1 MSGSRPGTEPADFAV
16 GDRVQ
21 FTDTLKAARI
31 HNGNAGTIT
40 AIDARTGAVT
50 ATLDGPGGRG
60 REVAWS
66 AAAFAGFR
74 HGYAGTIYKGQGRT
88 LDHTYLYH
96 SRHWR
101 RASSYVALTRQ
112 RESAR
117 IFAATET
124 ARDVRELARQMGRDE
139 VRAAS
144 VAWATRRGAAAGA
157 AARGRAA
164 RRARGRGAPVRQGD
178 VGAGPRARSWTRAG
192 SSHPGSRP
200 APIDPGEVAAAV
212 AADPAARRERA
223 ALDNY
228 LEGAFRD
235 PGEARARLDELVG
248 THGHAS
254 AARRLAADPGQLG
267 ELRGRTGL
275 FAGGAAREE
284 RARAGRVAGAVGP
297 AVARLGAAEA
307 AAAAAFRERA
317 EARRAADATGVP
329 RLSGR
334 ARAAVE
340 ALGAAG
346 DGGGRAAAWAALR
359 ADGGVAG
366 ELDGF
371 VRAVERR
378 FGAEGVRALARGSGL
393 EGARVGEA
401 ERVALAEVGRVVRA
415 VHEARLAA
423 SAEAQRLA
431 VGQRARQ
438 GARLKP

>member
-1 MSGSRPGTEPADFAV
+1 M
-16 GDRVQ
+16 Q

-40 AIDARTGAVT
+40 AVDARTGVVR

-66 AAAFAGFR
+66 ASEFAGFR

-112 RESAR
+112 REWAR

-144 VAWATRRGAAAGA
+144 VAWATAEELPPGLRPAAGRP
-157 AARGRAA
+157 AARGDEAPRSAEETPVP
-164 RRARGRGAPVRQGD
+164 ARGPGPDQGWLVAPRVT
-178 VGAGPRARSWTRAG
+178 AGPV
-192 SSHPGSRP
+192 
-200 APIDPGEVAAAV
+200 DPGEVAAAV
-212 AADPAARRERA
+212 AADPAARRERV

-235 PGEARARLDELVG
+235 PGAARARLDELVG

-307 AAAAAFRERA
+307 AAARAYRERV
-317 EARRAADATGVP
+317 EGRRAADATGVP
-329 RLSGR
+329 RLSAR

-346 DGGGRAAAWAALR
+346 DGGGRAAAWAALQ
-359 ADGGVAG
+359 ADRDVAG
-366 ELDGF
+366 EVDGF

-378 FGAEGVRALARGSGL
+378 FGAEGVRALARGGRL
-393 EGARVGEA
+393 EGVGVGAA
-401 ERVALAEVGRVVRA
+401 ERATLGEVGRAVRA
-415 VHEARLAA
+415 VREAQLAA

-431 VGQRARQ
+431 VAQRARQ